1 VVQLAGVELAM
12 CLYDQPAELVGEHA
26 ARLLPVCCGLLEEA
40 LFRLHDTGGL
50 DEDEEDE
57 EGEEGAAGLSG
68 EAWLDALSD
77 AQLLTA
83 QRAFV
88 AAVGNCLDFLE
99 AVRAEASRWL
109 GLGLRLG

>member
-1 VVQLAGVELAM
+1 MQRAGDRSA
-12 CLYDQPAELVGEHA
+12 PALSWFKRAGDDISGSE
-26 ARLLPVCCGLLEEA
+26 
-40 LFRLHDTGGL
+40 
-50 DEDEEDE
+50 EDEEDE